1 MDEIRQSA
9 CSCNSIGS
17 PSEWL
22 NACSGLHRGARRHA
36 VGENLRL
43 FCYAS
48 AYRALILRFPA
59 RNHLGYLIYWRLM
72 ATGLGTSPPFSL
84 PFLFLFLDLPIYLC
98 PFPSFHVSVCPCKN
112 FAAPTYFT
120 LLRPVTTTLPTNR
133 IANVIVRNCNP
144 LMSRYYAFRVTMRC
158 VATCVFHLYSH
169 FRSVMFIFVFICRF
183 AKDETIISSHI

>member
-1 MDEIRQSA
+1 
-9 CSCNSIGS
+9 
-17 PSEWL
+17 
-22 NACSGLHRGARRHA
+22 
-36 VGENLRL
+36 
-43 FCYAS
+43 
-48 AYRALILRFPA
+48 
-59 RNHLGYLIYWRLM
+59 M

-144 LMSRYYAFRVTMRC
+144 LMSRYYAFRVTVRC

-183 AKDETIISSHI
+183 AKDETIISSHIWMNRLLGFSNASLSCFSIILILFSSKFLFAMIDWLIEKSKIIYK